1 MKVQRSQLKV
11 VVGAAAVAGVLAVVG
26 LTGFGGTASAGT
38 DVSGTARTVTATA
51 EGSAT
56 GVPDQLT
63 ANVGISNDGVS
74 AANVLAE
81 NNQKTAALIDRL
93 KKAGIDAKDI
103 TTTSVNLGPR
113 YDDSGDINGYR
124 ADNSLRITLHDL
136 KTAGAR
142 LDDVVQVGGDSA
154 RVQSVSLGFNEDD
167 ALLSKAR
174 VDAVKRAQTQ
184 ATEMAKAAGAQIG
197 AVRTI
202 TDVVVNSSVPY
213 EYKASASGAADSSV
227 PVEPGSQDLTVQVRV
242 VYELRS

>member
-1 MKVQRSQLKV
+1 MQVQRSSLKAI
-11 VVGAAAVAGVLAVVG
+11 GAAAAVAAVIAVASVA
-26 LTGFGGTASAGT
+26 GFGGQASAGSE
-38 DVSGTARTVTATA
+38 VSGTTRTVTATA

-74 AANVLAE
+74 AADVLAE
-81 NNQKTAALIDRL
+81 NSQKTKALIDRL

-103 TTTSVNLGPR
+103 ATTSVNLGPR
-113 YDDSGDINGYR
+113 YDDNGDINGYR

-202 TDVVVNSSVPY
+202 TDVVVSSSVPV
-213 EYKASASGAADSSV
+213 EYKASASGAADASV
-227 PVEPGSQDLTVQVRV
+227 PVEAGSQDLTVQVRV
-242 VYELRS
+242 VYELRA

>member
-1 MKVQRSQLKV
+1 MQVERSSFKAI
-11 VVGAAAVAGVLAVVG
+11 GAAAAVAAVIAVASVAA
-26 LTGFGGTASAGT
+26 FGGQASAGSE
-38 DVSGTARTVTATA
+38 VSNTVRTVTATA

-63 ANVGISNDGVS
+63 ANVGISNDGTS
-74 AANVLAE
+74 AADVLAE
-81 NNQKTAALIDRL
+81 NNAKTKALIEKL

-103 TTTSVNLGPR
+103 ATTSVNLGPR
-113 YDDSGDINGYR
+113 YDNEGDIDGYR

-136 KTAGAR
+136 SKAGER
-142 LDDVVQVGGDSA
+142 LDDVVRVGGDSA
-154 RVQSVSLGFNEDD
+154 RVQSISLGFNEDD

-174 VDAVKRAQTQ
+174 VDAVKRAHAQ
-184 ATEMAKAAGAQIG
+184 AAEMAKAAGAQLG

-213 EYKASASGAADSSV
+213 EYKASAADAAGSAV
-227 PVEPGSQDLTVQVRV
+227 PIEAGSQDLSVQVRV